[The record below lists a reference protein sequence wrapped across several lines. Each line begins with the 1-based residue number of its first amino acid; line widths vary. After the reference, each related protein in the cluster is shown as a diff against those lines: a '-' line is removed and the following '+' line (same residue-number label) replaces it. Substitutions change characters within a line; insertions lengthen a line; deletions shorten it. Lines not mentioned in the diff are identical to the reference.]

1 MVKAL
6 LKKYNRIIR
15 YLILGF
21 GTFLVNMWSYGLIS
35 KVANYS
41 ISYTLA
47 WAIAVLFA
55 YVTNRQWVFNS
66 KASGFQIIPEIINY
80 YLSRGL
86 TFWLGLVI
94 MWIGVHLLSFN
105 DFYVNI
111 ARNAML
117 LIPNYYLAK
126 FYVFRDKQRQLD
138 NESLTEEELGE

>member
-1 MVKAL
+1 MVKKL
-6 LKKYNRIIR
+6 LIKYDRIIR

-21 GTFLVNMWSYGLIS
+21 GTFLVNMWAYGFIS

-41 ISYTLA
+41 IAYTLA
-47 WAIAVLFA
+47 WGIAVLFA
-55 YVTNRQWVFNS
+55 YVTNRQWVFES
-66 KASGFQIIPEIINY
+66 KVSGWQIIPEIIKY
-80 YLSRGL
+80 YSSRGL

-94 MWIGVHLLSFN
+94 MWIGVYLMSFN

-126 FYVFRDKQRQLD
+126 FYVFRDKQKKEQAETQVD
-138 NESLTEEELGE
+138 

>member
-1 MVKAL
+1 MVKRL
-6 LKKYNRIIR
+6 LQKYHKILL
-15 YLILGF
+15 YLFLGF
-21 GTFLVNMWSYGLIS
+21 GTFLVNMFSYGLIA

-55 YVTNRQWVFNS
+55 YVTNRQWVFES
-66 KASGFQIIPEIINY
+66 KVTGWKLVPEIINY

-94 MWIGVHLLSFN
+94 MWLGVQILHFD

-111 ARNAML
+111 TRNALL

-126 FYVFRDKQRQLD
+126 IYVFKETKEPVVD
-138 NESLTEEELGE
+138 

>member
-1 MVKAL
+1 MLRRL
-6 LKKYNRIIR
+6 LKKYDKIIR

-21 GTFLVNMWSYGLIS
+21 GTFLVNMWSYGFIS

-47 WAIAVLFA
+47 WGIAVLFA
-55 YVTNRQWVFNS
+55 YVTNRQWVFDS
-66 KASGFQIIPEIINY
+66 KVRGWKILPEIVNY

-86 TFWLGLVI
+86 TFWLGLII
-94 MWIGVHLLSFN
+94 MWIGVRLLSFN

-126 FYVFRDKQRQLD
+126 LYVFRDKKKSPSVKQIQ
-138 NESLTEEELGE
+138 

>member
-6 LKKYNRIIR
+6 LKKYDKIIR
-15 YLILGF
+15 YLLLGF

-55 YVTNRQWVFNS
+55 YVTNRQWVFES
-66 KASGFQIIPEIINY
+66 KARGWQLLPEIVNY

-94 MWIGVHLLSFN
+94 MWIGVQHLKFD

-126 FYVFRDKQRQLD
+126 LYVFRDKKRQLD
-138 NESLTEEELGE
+138 DENLTEEELGE